1 MRGTV
6 AFAPPSHVDVQL
18 TALRA
23 VPRPLGTATFALLLR
38 ALDETYPDLAVRPLL
53 TARARALYPQTLV
66 LCQRELT
73 QPDSYGG
80 LNFSELLKPTADT
93 HAVLRRIRQNSVE
106 RITPTSR
113 VMLLQGLADTT
124 VVAPSTTPLGTTYQA
139 AGVNLVFRTYPRSTH
154 ASVAL
159 DGAADATRFLA
170 RVLATR

>member
-1 MRGTV
+1 MNRQRLGGG
-6 AFAPPSHVDVQL
+6 
-18 TALRA
+18 ALRLRRSRHGHPPHPYLVGRCEGRSLLDA
-23 VPRPLGTATFALLLR
+23 VCAAR
-38 ALDETYPDLAVRPLL
+38 DL
-53 TARARALYPQTLV
+53 
-66 LCQRELT
+66 
-73 QPDSYGG
+73 
-80 LNFSELLKPTADT
+80 
-93 HAVLRRIRQNSVE
+93 AVLRRIRQNSVE